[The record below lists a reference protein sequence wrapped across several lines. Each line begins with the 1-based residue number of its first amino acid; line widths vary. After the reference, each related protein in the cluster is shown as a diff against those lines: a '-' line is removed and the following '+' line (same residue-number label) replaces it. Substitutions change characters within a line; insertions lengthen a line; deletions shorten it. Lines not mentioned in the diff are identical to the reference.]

1 MKRWLFIAIVVGAA
15 WYWWPQGKISRGP
28 GVLAAAVPIQTAL
41 QGAVP
46 ALKKAGYEIQP
57 LARFE
62 LEARVLGVEHYYFDR
77 GADLSPVDLALG
89 WGRMSD
95 TAVVDRIEIGQ
106 GGRYYYWSTPEYPVP
121 REEIETSSANMHM
134 VPGNEGVAHQLKA
147 VRPGQIVRLSGFLI
161 EARGADGW
169 RWRSSLVRN
178 DTGNGACELV
188 WVNRMEL
195 R

>member
-1 MKRWLFIAIVVGAA
+1 MKRWLLSIVLLGAA
-15 WYWWPQGKISRGP
+15 WYGWPQGKVTHAP
-28 GVLAAAVPIQTAL
+28 GVLAAAAPVQTSL
-41 QGAVP
+41 QGP
-46 ALKKAGYEIQP
+46 LPTLSKAGYDIRP

-62 LEARVLGVEHYYFDR
+62 LEARVLGVERYYLDR

-95 TAVVDRIEIGQ
+95 TAVLDRIEIRQ
-106 GGRYYYWSTPEYPVP
+106 SGRYYYWSTPEYPVP

-134 VPGNEGVAHQLKA
+134 VPGNERVARQLED
-147 VRPGQIVRLSGFLI
+147 VRPGHIVRLSGFLI

-169 RWRSSLVRN
+169 RWRSSLARN
-178 DTGNGACELV
+178 DTGKGACELI
-188 WVNRMEL
+188 WVERLEL